1 MEGGLCCSRGSA
13 AVSSRLRFV
22 ELTMSWTSISC
33 SSENVCAER
42 TSEFCKVGWRS
53 VTNLGDWKCRI
64 W

>member
-33 SSENVCAER
+33 SSEHFCAER
-42 TSEFCKVGWRS
+42 TRVRLDGEV
-53 VTNLGDWKCRI
+53 
-64 W
+64 